1 MSLLFRLQSTT
12 SRLEES
18 VVKSIGKAHAGRMV
32 VSVSSCEGIWT
43 SRAFW
48 REESSLA
55 VFFHYIVAISSDIE
69 TLRTLRRC
77 KTYINIQ
84 VACKMTSMVNSV
96 DYFPSKD
103 FLTSCLLCL
112 RCMLLYEILQECTFC
127 LLCLFTLLR

>member
-32 VSVSSCEGIWT
+32 VSVSSCEEASGRVEH
-43 SRAFW
+43 SG
-48 REESSLA
+48 ESSLA